1 MESYKI
7 SIEIAILVFPVI
19 AFILTIPFLIHQYQ
33 KYGAIP
39 FFKSVIFYSL
49 ILYLITAYFMVILP
63 LPSKSLVSK
72 LTTAYLQLKPFNFL
86 NDIRLTTSFKVTTIK
101 ELLRFLNKPTVYTIL
116 FNFLLTMPFGFY
128 LRYFFKKKWYQTI
141 ILTFLL
147 SLFFELTQLSGLYGY
162 YPRPYRIFDVD
173 DLIINTTGGLL
184 GHIFAPLLM
193 FFLPSRDELEEKSYL
208 KGQKVTLTRRFLSFF
223 IDIIFVI
230 LLDVV
235 IKIIFYNSFFE
246 NYTFLFSLPFYFII
260 IPLITKGQTIG
271 KKIVKIKISG
281 ITKELTWYKLLF
293 RNMLLL
299 FFILFPFLWLNLLE
313 RHLHFQN
320 KSHLFLIIRVIF
332 LIIQLINILYYLKSI
347 IHKEN
352 IFLYEKITNT
362 KNVSTI
368 TVEKDSFSSEKLEES
383 VEKSS
388 SKEEKSTTSVD
399 KKNNDIKSKKIASKK
414 K

>member
-1 MESYKI
+1 METYKI
-7 SIEIAILVFPVI
+7 SIEIAILVFPIV

-63 LPSKSLVSK
+63 LPSKELVSK
-72 LTTAYLQLKPFNFL
+72 LKTVYVQLEPFHFIT
-86 NDIRLTTSFKVTTIK
+86 DIRMTTSIKITTIR
-101 ELLRFLNKPTVYTIL
+101 ELLNFLNKPTVYTIL

-193 FFLPSRDELEEKSYL
+193 LFLPNRDELEKKSYS
-208 KGQKVTLTRRFLSFF
+208 KGQKVSLTRRTLSFF
-223 IDIIFVI
+223 IDILFVI
-230 LLDVV
+230 LFDV
-235 IKIIFYNSFFE
+235 IIRIIFYNSILE
-246 NYTFLFSLPFYFII
+246 NYTLLFSIPLYFIVL
-260 IPLITKGQTIG
+260 PLITKGQTIG
-271 KKIVKIKISG
+271 KKVVKIKISG
-281 ITKELTWYKLLF
+281 VSKELTWY
-293 RNMLLL
+293 RLLL
-299 FFILFPFLWLNLLE
+299 RNIILIFFIIFPFLWLNLIE
-313 RHLHFQN
+313 RLLNMKN
-320 KSHLFLIIRVIF
+320 KSKIFLIIRIVF
-332 LIIQLINILYYLKSI
+332 LIIQLINIVYYLKSALN
-347 IHKEN
+347 KEN

-362 KNVSTI
+362 KNISTI
-368 TVEKDSFSSEKLEES
+368 SVDKNLSE
-383 VEKSS
+383 
-388 SKEEKSTTSVD
+388 EEKSTECVEKEKTEKEKSTISVD
-399 KKNNDIKSKKIASKK
+399 KKKKRSVHKRK
-414 K
+414 